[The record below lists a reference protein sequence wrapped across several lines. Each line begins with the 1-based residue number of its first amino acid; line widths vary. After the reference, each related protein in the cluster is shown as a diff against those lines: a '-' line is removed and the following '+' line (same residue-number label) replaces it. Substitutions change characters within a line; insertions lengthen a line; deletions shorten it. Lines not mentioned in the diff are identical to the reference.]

1 MKILTALVSIPVPS
15 PPTLTHYHSGSDT
28 PPRTPA
34 ELAREKK
41 LRDDP
46 MAEVHG
52 PLFVT
57 CKRCSS
63 RIKLSPKSSYDPF
76 HWMKHRERC
85 LRKPVGVA
93 RVARRTSKDIVSGC
107 FAKAFDRDLTWFAV
121 SIRLQLKSLPLRPPI
136 PTATT
141 RHRLR
146 SHPTTIVPP
155 PLTSSESDLSL
166 RTSTTSICQPSLLY
180 VN

>member
-1 MKILTALVSIPVPS
+1 M
-15 PPTLTHYHSGSDT
+15 
-28 PPRTPA
+28 
-34 ELAREKK
+34 AREKK

-57 CKRCSS
+57 CKRCGS

-93 RVARRTSKDIVSGC
+93 RAARRTPKEIVSR
-107 FAKAFDRDLTWFAV
+107 APR
-121 SIRLQLKSLPLRPPI
+121 SIL
-136 PTATT
+136 
-141 RHRLR
+141 
-146 SHPTTIVPP
+146 VF
-155 PLTSSESDLSL
+155 
-166 RTSTTSICQPSLLY
+166 ICDG
-180 VN
+180 